1 MVTIRNQ
8 LYPSQGVVP
17 SQDTRVAVADRVAK
31 QGQEQKHQGGGED
44 GKVKTDYTLTKGEK
58 KKVRQLLGN
67 RYIPCSCEMVL
78 FLNLQQHFHSSVPV
92 LLAP

>member
-1 MVTIRNQ
+1 MVTNRNQ

-31 QGQEQKHQGGGED
+31 QGREQKHQGGGEG

-58 KKVRQLLGN
+58 KRSDS
-67 RYIPCSCEMVL
+67 YWEIDTFP
-78 FLNLQQHFHSSVPV
+78 VPV
-92 LLAP
+92 KWFYF